1 MDYQSEL
8 QQYLSVCAQQKHL
21 DAKTVKAY
29 RIDIRQFLDF
39 MAGSQSDLTRGSIEK
54 YISILNQT
62 YKPRSVMRKIASV
75 KGFSSFLAERY
86 PQCEN
91 PFLGMRIKITQRK
104 TLPRIIPLRV
114 INAILQKAHEQDQYA
129 KTNCQCINA
138 AREAAILELLFATG
152 LRVSE
157 LCGIENKD
165 MNLREGYVLV
175 HGKGNKERVID
186 IENPDVIQSLEKYRD
201 AEKAGSP
208 FFFQNRSH
216 RKLSDQSVRRIVNKY
231 AELVLSEQHITPH
244 MFRHSFATYL
254 LDEGWISV
262 IFNSFW
268 GTALSQLRRSIHMC
282 QAQSCVISLPK
293 NTREI
298 ICRLNNRGVQSI
310 RLHSSVIQQ
319 LDNLFILDIVDIS
332 KTSLLIRKRIIKKR
346 YIVESKRI

>member
-62 YKPRSVMRKIASV
+62 YKPRSVKRKIASV

-165 MNLREGYVLV
+165 INLREGYVLV

-254 LDEGWISV
+254 LDEGV
-262 IFNSFW
+262 D
-268 GTALSQLRRSIHMC
+268 
-282 QAQSCVISLPK
+282 
-293 NTREI
+293 
-298 ICRLNNRGVQSI
+298 I
-310 RLHSSVIQQ
+310 RYIQQ
-319 LDNLFILDIVDIS
+319 LLGHSSISTTQIYTYVSSAKLRDILA
-332 KTSLLIRKRIIKKR
+332 KKHPR
-346 YIVESKRI
+346 NHMQIE